1 MIEFKIKG
9 IKFKAENVELWGD
22 HLNDHDIAKA
32 GYYGYNFYPEEAAN
46 KIQSAKKKFLESKE
60 FSLLFYDK
68 PVSIKI
74 YGKDYKI
81 QTIKISAGYCHDKQ
95 DYDFNKIY
103 VNVYSQ
109 GGHYITSKANQV
121 FKEELEKQGI
131 LKKLLAMKPYIARNK
146 LKANLLKV
154 NEDIKRGYETL
165 KQASEWLEKYQ
176 AEIDQELAL
185 IV

>member
-22 HLNDHDIAKA
+22 HLNDNDIAKA

-131 LKKLLAMKPYIARNK
+131 LKKLLTMKPYIARNK

-154 NEDIKRGYETL
+154 NEDIKKGYETL

>member
-1 MIEFKIKG
+1 MLEFKIKG
-9 IKFKAENVELWGD
+9 INFKAENIELWGD
-22 HLNDHDIAKA
+22 HLKDSDVTKA
-32 GYYGYNFYPEEAAN
+32 GYCGYIFYPEEAAN
-46 KIQSAKKKFLESKE
+46 RIQSAKKKFLESKE

-68 PVSIKI
+68 PVPIKI

-81 QTIKISAGYCHDKQ
+81 QTIKISADYCHNKQ

-154 NEDIKRGYETL
+154 NEDIKKGYETL

-176 AEIDQELAL
+176 SEIDQELAL